1 KEAGVFLM
9 GYYLSVDGGGS
20 KTAYLI
26 TDQLGKVLCSYV
38 TQGCTFSVMGKEMVC
53 KILSE
58 GAEAI
63 VQMAGIS
70 PDDLV
75 YAVWGISCFGEY
87 EEMDRYLSA
96 KLAKLF
102 PCMAYFCND
111 VEIGLAGSLL
121 LHFGIHV
128 VAGTGAIVMGRD
140 QKGRTARS
148 NGWHEDFSDEGSGYW
163 LGLGTLSLFA
173 KQADLREER
182 SFLYEQMRKQYG
194 FLSDMDIICFYQ
206 EKLRGKRKETA
217 ALQELLLKAAKSGD
231 ESAARLYESAAAELA
246 QSVKGVARQLGL
258 MEEKTPVSY
267 CGGIFRCGA
276 FILDPFSKY
285 LRQMG
290 FVLRPPRLSPLGG
303 GILLA
308 AEKSGQ
314 QTDEMVT
321 NLSQYEQGLG
331 SLL

>member
-1 KEAGVFLM
+1 M

-26 TDQLGKVLCSYV
+26 TDQGGKVLCRHV
-38 TQGCTFSVMGKEMVC
+38 TQGCTYSTIGKELVL

-58 GAEAI
+58 GAQTA

-87 EEMDRYLSA
+87 EEMDGYLSA
-96 KLAKLF
+96 KLSELF
-102 PCMAYFCND
+102 SCTAYFCND

-140 QKGRTARS
+140 QTGRTARS

-163 LGLGTLSLFA
+163 LGLRTLSLFA
-173 KQADLREER
+173 RQADLREER
-182 SFLYEQMRKQYG
+182 SFLYEQIREQCG
-194 FLSDMDIICFYQ
+194 LLSDMDIIRFYQ

-217 ALQELLLKAAKSGD
+217 ALQEHLLKAAGAGD
-231 ESAARLYESAAAELA
+231 ESAVRLYEEAAAELA
-246 QSVKGVARQLGL
+246 QSVKGVARQLDL
-258 MEEKTPVSY
+258 MDKETQVSY
-267 CGGIFRCGA
+267 CGGIFRCGS
-276 FILDPFSKY
+276 FILDPFSEY
-285 LRQMG
+285 VRRMG
-290 FVLRPPRLSPLGG
+290 FVLRAPGLSPLGG

-308 AEKSGQ
+308 AEKNGQ
-314 QTDEMVT
+314 KTDEMIK
-321 NLSQYEQGLG
+321 NLRRYEQEHGFTL
-331 SLL
+331 

>member
-1 KEAGVFLM
+1 M

-26 TDQLGKVLCSYV
+26 TDQTGKALCRHV
-38 TQGCTFSVMGKEMVC
+38 AQGCTYSTMGKELVL
-53 KILSE
+53 KTLSE
-58 GAEAI
+58 GAKAT
-63 VQMAGIS
+63 VQIAGIS
-70 PDDLV
+70 PDDLG

-87 EEMDRYLSA
+87 EEMDGYLSA
-96 KLAKLF
+96 KLSELF
-102 PCMAYFCND
+102 PCTAYFCND

-140 QKGRTARS
+140 QMGRTARS

-163 LGLGTLSLFA
+163 LGLKTLSLFA
-173 KQADLREER
+173 RQADLREER
-182 SFLYEQMRKQYG
+182 SFLYEQMRKRCG
-194 FLSDMDIICFYQ
+194 LLSDMDIIHFYQ

-217 ALQELLLKAAKSGD
+217 ALQELLLKAARSGD
-231 ESAARLYESAAAELA
+231 ESAVRLYETAAAELA
-246 QSVKGVARQLGL
+246 QSVKGVARQLEL
-258 MEEKTPVSY
+258 MEEKTQVSY
-267 CGGIFRCGA
+267 YGGIFRCGT
-276 FILDPFSKY
+276 FILAPFSEY

-290 FVLRPPRLSPLGG
+290 FVLRPPSLSPLGG

-314 QTDEMVT
+314 QTEEMII
-321 NLSQYEQGLG
+321 NLSRYEQELG
-331 SLL
+331 FTL